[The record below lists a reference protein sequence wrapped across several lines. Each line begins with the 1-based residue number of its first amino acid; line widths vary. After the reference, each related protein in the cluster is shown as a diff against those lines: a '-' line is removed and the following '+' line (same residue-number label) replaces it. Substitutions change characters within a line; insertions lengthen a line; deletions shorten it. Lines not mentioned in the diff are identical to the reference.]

1 MSSPT
6 PSQGLYL
13 TVNFSPEQYCYFHF
27 IDEETGDQKNYE
39 PQSMNSGR
47 YSQDSNAGLS
57 SVMPVCDH
65 YVFLWPLRKESER
78 ELQLG
83 RKT

>member
-6 PSQGLYL
+6 PSQGLCL
-13 TVNFSPEQYCYFHF
+13 TVNFSAEQYCYFHF
-27 IDEETGDQKNYE
+27 IDEQTGDQKNYE
-39 PQSMNSGR
+39 SRSMNSGR
-47 YSQDSNAGLS
+47 ESQYLNAGPS

-65 YVFLWPLRKESER
+65 CFSMATKERVR
-78 ELQLG
+78 ETVAIG